1 MPFLIQYLINF
12 SVGIALTWLFYRL
25 FLKALTFY
33 NWNRWY
39 LSLYSI
45 LVAGLSFIDISALL
59 KAGGQNYTQLPGL
72 WQIMQLPAGVA
83 APVAR
88 PGWTGWDY
96 LILIILTGVL
106 VMIVRLSFQ
115 VLSFYKMKR
124 RASLLAS
131 DGVKIYQLDEAV
143 LPFSFGNSIFIS
155 RQQHSEEEWKE
166 IVRHEFIHVK
176 QRHTLDII
184 WSEMIC
190 ILQWYNP
197 FAWLLRHAIRQNL
210 EFIADRNL
218 LNDGIDKK
226 RYQYLLLKVVGVTG
240 FSIAPQFNVVSL
252 KTRIAMMNKMKSAR
266 IQLAKFLFVV
276 PLAAIMLLAFRN
288 GKQSNAAAAIAPG
301 ADGSRPANAG
311 ISLLQAVVMNE
322 GDTGIYPKQ
331 QDCYNSKGYCISV
344 ASNDAESIV
353 IVKDRQGNIV
363 KAIDLAAWNRNKKE
377 LEAVYGSLPVPPPPP
392 PVPPVPAGSLS
403 RAAAPIPPAPPVAP
417 IKNKEV
423 RSVDVKGAKAVVI
436 LKGNKKETFDL
447 SDPDQK
453 REFESKYGPPPPP
466 PPAPPVNGAGSEAP
480 LPARPMEEASERVI
494 VIDSKEP
501 ASAQQNP
508 LIILDGNA
516 LPAGTRADRIDEKIK
531 PDQIAS
537 IEVIK
542 GDAAI
547 KVYGKAGENGVI
559 NIQTRQAVNVQE
571 RAEKAVP
578 AEEAADIIKEGPQPL
593 YIIDGKEYD
602 AEAFKALQTKPESI
616 ESIQVWKGA
625 KALEKFGEKGRNGV
639 VDVKLKKKE

>member
-25 FLKALTFY
+25 FLKGLTFY

-39 LSLYSI
+39 LSIYSL
-45 LVAGLSFIDISALL
+45 LVAGLSFIDISSLL
-59 KAGGQNYTQLPGL
+59 KARGQNYTQLPGL
-72 WQIMQLPAGVA
+72 WQMMQLPVGA
-83 APVAR
+83 AVPVTS

-96 LILIILTGVL
+96 LILVILTGVL
-106 VMIVRLSFQ
+106 LMMVRLSLQ
-115 VLSFYKMKR
+115 VLSFYRMKR

-176 QRHTLDII
+176 QKHTLDII
-184 WSEMIC
+184 WSELIC

-218 LNDGIDKK
+218 LNDGIDKR

-252 KTRIAMMNKMKSAR
+252 KTRIAMMNKMRSAR

-288 GKQSNAAAAIAPG
+288 GKQSNAAAIAPG
-301 ADGSRPANAG
+301 ADGSRPANTA

-322 GDTGIYPKQ
+322 GDTGVYPQQ
-331 QDCYNSKGYCISV
+331 QDCYNSKGYCITV
-344 ASNDAESIV
+344 TRNAAESIV
-353 IVKDRQGNIV
+353 IVKDRQGKIV
-363 KAIDLAAWNRNKKE
+363 KSVGLSEWNRNKKE
-377 LEAVYGSLPVPPPPP
+377 LEASYGSLPVPTP
-392 PVPPVPAGSLS
+392 PVPPVPEGSLS
-403 RAAAPIPPAPPVAP
+403 SAAPVPPSPPVAP

-423 RSVDVKGAKAVVI
+423 RTIEVKGAKAVVI

-453 REFESKYGPPPPP
+453 REFELKYGPPPPP
-466 PPAPPVNGAGSEAP
+466 PPTPPVNGAGSEAP
-480 LPARPMEEASERVI
+480 LPARPIEEVSERVI
-494 VIDSKEP
+494 VIDSKESS
-501 ASAQQNP
+501 SAHQNP
-508 LIILDGNA
+508 LIILDGKT
-516 LPAGTRADRIDEKIK
+516 LPAGTRADRIEERVK

-559 NIQTRQAVNVQE
+559 NIHTRQVVNVE
-571 RAEKAVP
+571 EKAEQATTEQETVVIKK
-578 AEEAADIIKEGPQPL
+578 EAAQPL
-593 YIIDGKEYD
+593 YIVDGKEYNAD
-602 AEAFKALQTKPESI
+602 TFKSLQIKPESI

-625 KALEKFGEKGRNGV
+625 KALEKYGDRGRNGV
-639 VDVKLKKKE
+639 VDVKLKK